1 MAEPIL
7 FVNGAYR
14 PLSQASVSVL
24 DQGFLLGDGI
34 FDVVSAWQ
42 GHVFKLDQHVDRFFQ
57 SLQATGIRP
66 RLTKGDW
73 KEAILETVRRNDL
86 QDASIR
92 FIATRGV
99 PQGIIADP
107 RHHEATT
114 IVWAAPYIFL
124 ADDEG
129 RRRGIRLMLS
139 SLRGFTPDTLDP
151 RYKSLDRLH
160 FQLARLEA
168 VDAGYDDLLWLTR
181 DGYVAEGPASN
192 VFMVTGGT
200 LVTPG
205 REILRG
211 ITRQTFIE
219 LAAELDIPVREAD
232 LTPYDLFNADEV
244 FTCSTAGGALAVRE
258 IAGRTIGANAG
269 AGTPQV
275 PGPITRA
282 LDELYWRKREAGWH
296 GTAIYGG

>member
-1 MAEPIL
+1 MSEPIL
-7 FVNGAYR
+7 YVNGEYR
-14 PLSQASVSVL
+14 PLSQAGVSVL

-34 FDVVSAWQ
+34 FDVVSAWK
-42 GHVFKLDQHVDRFFQ
+42 GLVFKLDQHVDRFFQ
-57 SLQATGIRP
+57 SLQATRIDT
-66 RLTKGDW
+66 RLTKAEW
-73 KEAILETVRRNDL
+73 KQVILETVRQNGL

-99 PQGIIADP
+99 PKAIIADP
-107 RHHEATT
+107 RDHDATT

-124 ADDEG
+124 ADDAG
-129 RRRGIRLMLS
+129 RRQGIRLMIS

-168 VDAGYDDLLWLTR
+168 VDAGYDDLIWLSR

-192 VFMVTGGT
+192 VFMVSGGT
-200 LVTPG
+200 LYTPG

-211 ITRQTFIE
+211 ITRQTFLE
-219 LAAELDIPVREAD
+219 LADAVGVPVKEAD

-244 FTCSTAGGALAVRE
+244 FTTSTAGGALPVRE
-258 IAGRTIGANAG
+258 IAGRPLLGA
-269 AGTPQV
+269 V
-275 PGPITRA
+275 PGPVTRA
-282 LDELYWRKREAGWH
+282 LDEAYWSKREAGWH
-296 GTAIYGG
+296 GTPIAAG

>member
-1 MAEPIL
+1 MSEPIL
-7 FVNGAYR
+7 YVNGEYR
-14 PLSQASVSVL
+14 SLSQAGVSVL

-34 FDVVSAWQ
+34 FDVVSAWK
-42 GHVFKLDQHVDRFFQ
+42 GLVFKLDQHVERFFQ
-57 SLQATGIRP
+57 SLQATRIDSG
-66 RLTKGDW
+66 LTKAQW
-73 KEAILETVRRNDL
+73 KEAILETVRRNGL

-99 PQGIIADP
+99 PKAIIADP
-107 RHHEATT
+107 RDHDATT

-124 ADDEG
+124 ADDAG
-129 RRRGIRLMLS
+129 RRHGIRLMIS

-168 VDAGYDDLLWLTR
+168 VDAGYDDLIWLSR

-192 VFMVTGGT
+192 VFMVSGGT
-200 LVTPG
+200 LYTPG

-211 ITRQTFIE
+211 ITRQTFLE
-219 LAAELDIPVREAD
+219 LADAVGVPVKEAD

-244 FTCSTAGGALAVRE
+244 FTTSTAGGALPVRE
-258 IAGRTIGANAG
+258 IAGRPLLGA
-269 AGTPQV
+269 V
-275 PGPITRA
+275 PGPVTKK
-282 LDELYWRKREAGWH
+282 LDEAYWSKREAGWH
-296 GTAIYGG
+296 GTPIDG

>member
-1 MAEPIL
+1 MTEPIL
-7 FVNGAYR
+7 YVDGEYR
-14 PLSQASVSVL
+14 PLSQAHVSVL
-24 DQGFLLGDGI
+24 DQGFLLGDGV
-34 FDVVSAWQ
+34 FDVVSAWK
-42 GHVFKLDQHVDRFFQ
+42 GFVFKLDEHVERFHQ
-57 SLQATGIRP
+57 SLQATAIRP
-66 RLTKGDW
+66 RLTREQW
-73 KEAILETVRRNDL
+73 KEAILETTRRNGL
-86 QDASIR
+86 ESASIR

-107 RHHEATT
+107 REHVATT

-124 ADDEG
+124 ASEEK
-129 RRRGIRLMLS
+129 RQRGIRLMIS
-139 SLRGFTPDTLDP
+139 ALRGFTPDTLDP

-192 VFMVTGGT
+192 VFAVIGGT

-211 ITRQTFIE
+211 ITRATMLE
-219 LAAELDIPVREAD
+219 LAAELGVPAREAD
-232 LTPYDLFNADEV
+232 LTPYDLFNASEV

-258 IAGRTIGANAG
+258 IAGRTIGEG
-269 AGTPQV
+269 AG
-275 PGPITRA
+275 PGPVTRA
-282 LDELYWRKREAGWH
+282 LDEAYWRKREEGWH
-296 GTAIYGG
+296 GTQL

>member
-1 MAEPIL
+1 MSEPIL
-7 FVNGAYR
+7 YVNGEYR
-14 PLSQASVSVL
+14 SLSQAGVSVL

-34 FDVVSAWQ
+34 FDVVSAWK
-42 GHVFKLDQHVDRFFQ
+42 GLVFKLDQHVERFFQ
-57 SLQATGIRP
+57 SLQATRIDSG
-66 RLTKGDW
+66 LTKAQW
-73 KEAILETVRRNDL
+73 KEAILETVRRNGL

-99 PQGIIADP
+99 AKAIIADP
-107 RHHEATT
+107 RDHDATT

-124 ADDEG
+124 ADDAG
-129 RRRGIRLMLS
+129 RRHGIRLMIS

-168 VDAGYDDLLWLTR
+168 VDAGYDDLIWLSR

-192 VFMVTGGT
+192 VFMVSGGT
-200 LVTPG
+200 LYTPG

-211 ITRQTFIE
+211 ITRQTFLE
-219 LAAELDIPVREAD
+219 LADAVGVPVKEAD

-244 FTCSTAGGALAVRE
+244 FTTSTAGGAMPVRE
-258 IAGRTIGANAG
+258 IAGRPLLGA
-269 AGTPQV
+269 V
-275 PGPITRA
+275 PGPVTKK
-282 LDELYWRKREAGWH
+282 LDEAYWSKREAGWH
-296 GTAIYGG
+296 GTPIDG

>member
-1 MAEPIL
+1 MSEPIL
-7 FVNGAYR
+7 YVNGEYR
-14 PLSQASVSVL
+14 SLSQAGVSVL

-34 FDVVSAWQ
+34 FDVVSAWK
-42 GHVFKLDQHVDRFFQ
+42 GLVFKLDQHVERFFQ
-57 SLQATGIRP
+57 SLQATRIDSG
-66 RLTKGDW
+66 LTKAQW
-73 KEAILETVRRNDL
+73 KEAILETVRRNGL

-99 PQGIIADP
+99 PKAIIADP
-107 RHHEATT
+107 RDHDATT

-124 ADDEG
+124 ADDAG
-129 RRRGIRLMLS
+129 RRHGIRLMIS

-168 VDAGYDDLLWLTR
+168 VDAGYDDLIWLSR

-192 VFMVTGGT
+192 VFMVSGGT
-200 LVTPG
+200 LYTPG

-211 ITRQTFIE
+211 ITRQTFLE
-219 LAAELDIPVREAD
+219 LADAVGMPVQEAD

-244 FTCSTAGGALAVRE
+244 FTTSTAGGALPVRE
-258 IAGRTIGANAG
+258 IAGRPLLGA
-269 AGTPQV
+269 V
-275 PGPITRA
+275 PGPVTKK
-282 LDELYWRKREAGWH
+282 LDEAYWSKREAGWH
-296 GTAIYGG
+296 GTPIDG